1 MTLAAGTRLN
11 QYEVT
16 AQLGA
21 GGMGEVYRARD
32 RRLQRDVAIKILPS
46 LFATDTERLARF
58 EREAHILAAL
68 NDPHIAQIYGV
79 EESPGLLALV
89 MELVEGPTLADM
101 LADAGKVSI
110 EDGLNVARQIAEAL
124 EAAHDQGI
132 THRDLKPANV
142 KVRPDGVVKVLDF
155 GLAKAMGGDS
165 MFGNTAAAIENSPT
179 ITSPAVTRF
188 GVILGT
194 AAYMAPEQARGKVI
208 DRRVDIWAF
217 GCLLYE
223 MLARKRPFDGETV
236 TDVLSAIISSEPDWK
251 ALPAGVPS
259 PVARLLRRCLE
270 KDPRK
275 RLRDIGEAR
284 LVLESRQTTD
294 DDLSRAA
301 RDTTIRPSRIW
312 TRPLLIGAFGL
323 LAVAFGYLALTRL
336 RQQPG
341 VPAAITRFD
350 VQPPDAAAALSL
362 VFRPAVAL
370 SANGSSAAFVATAG
384 GINRIYVRTR
394 ADAAARLIPG
404 SERGTGPALSP
415 DGKWV
420 AFFGGGEIRKAPI
433 DGEAATIGTARDVRG
448 ISWSDDG
455 TLFLTADSAAP
466 LMSMPAAGG
475 PLRPVTTLAA
485 GERTHRWP
493 QALPGGKVVLFTVG
507 TMAKPDS
514 YDDGNI
520 DAVIVGTGER
530 RVVIKGAAM
539 ARYCGDGRLLYSK
552 GAALFAVAFDPDRL
566 TTSGDPVQVV
576 PAVARDASTGATHFA
591 CASDGT
597 LAFVPGTSLSEL
609 RQLVWVDASGQ
620 TEVVNLPAG
629 PHQEVRISP
638 DGTRAALLGGT
649 SGNGDVWIY
658 EFASGTFQRLTF
670 TGTNGAPTW
679 SADGATVYYA
689 SFDATGTESTLLKKP
704 ADGSRDAVRVAKAS
718 GRVYVTWIDPKETA
732 AIIDAVNPASD
743 RGDILRVTFGAASP
757 PEKLVGTRA
766 NEYSSAVSPG
776 GNWLAYESDESGR
789 PEIYVTDLGGSGARW
804 QVTSE
809 GGQEPHWSS
818 DGRQLFYRSA
828 NRLMAVSLEPGKT
841 LRHGQPRGLF
851 DGTYSTGIES
861 GRSYDVNPVT
871 GRFLL
876 VRPADSG
883 PSPRAV
889 RMVLNW
895 TLDLPA
901 R

>member
-1 MTLAAGTRLN
+1 MLAAGTRLN

-16 AQLGA
+16 GQLGA

-32 RRLQRDVAIKILPS
+32 KRLQRNVAIKILPA

-58 EREAHILAAL
+58 EREAHVLASL

-79 EESPGLLALV
+79 EESSGVLALV
-89 MELVEGPTLADM
+89 MELVEGSTLADM
-101 LADAGKVSI
+101 LAAADKISIQDAL
-110 EDGLNVARQIAEAL
+110 DVARQIAEAL

-155 GLAKAMGGDS
+155 GLAKAMSGDS
-165 MFGNTAAAIENSPT
+165 VFRNEAAAFENSPT
-179 ITSPAVTRF
+179 ITSPALTRF

-217 GCLLYE
+217 GCLVYE
-223 MLARKRPFDGETV
+223 MLAGRRPFDGETV
-236 TDVLSAIISSEPDWK
+236 TDVLSAIVSTEPDWN
-251 ALPAGVPS
+251 ALPTGVPPS
-259 PVARLLRRCLE
+259 VVRLLRRCLE

-284 LVLESRQTTD
+284 LVLETWPTTD
-294 DDLSRAA
+294 EHGSPPA
-301 RDTTIRPSRIW
+301 RDTTIPRSRTW
-312 TRPLLIGAFGL
+312 TKPLLVGAF
-323 LAVAFGYLALTRL
+323 AMLALASGYFAVTRL

-341 VPAAITRFD
+341 MPAAITRFD
-350 VQPPDAAAALSL
+350 VQPPDGAAALSL

-370 SANGSSAAFVATAG
+370 AANGSSAAFVAAAEGMT
-384 GINRIYVRTR
+384 RIYVRTR
-394 ADAAARLIPG
+394 ADATPHVIPG
-404 SERGTGPALSP
+404 SERGTGPTLSP

-420 AFFGGGEIRKAPI
+420 AFFAGGEIRKARI
-433 DGEAATIGTARDVRG
+433 DGEAATIATARDVRG

-455 TLFLTADSAAP
+455 MLFLTSDSAAP

-493 QALPGGKVVLFTVG
+493 QALPGGKSVLFTVG
-507 TMAKPDS
+507 TLARPDS
-514 YDDGNI
+514 YDGGNI
-520 DAVIVGTGER
+520 DVVIVGTGER

-552 GAALFAVAFDPDRL
+552 GAGLFAVAFDPDRL

-576 PAVARDASTGATHFA
+576 PTIARDGSTGAAHFA
-591 CASDGT
+591 CANDGT

-609 RQLVWVDASGQ
+609 RRLVWVDASGQ
-620 TEVVNLPAG
+620 TEVANLPPG

-638 DGTRAALLGGT
+638 NGTRAALLGGT

-658 EFASGTFQRLTF
+658 EFAGGTSQRLTF
-670 TGTNGAPTW
+670 TGTNAAPTW
-679 SADGATVYYA
+679 SADGSTVYYA
-689 SFDATGTESTLLKKP
+689 SFDPAGTESTILKKP
-704 ADGSRDAVRVAKAS
+704 ADGSRDAVQVAKTS
-718 GRVYVTWIDPKETA
+718 GRAYVTWVDPKETA
-732 AIIDAVNPASD
+732 AIVDAVNPASD
-743 RGDILRVTFGAASP
+743 RGDILRVTFGVSAP
-757 PEKLVGTRA
+757 PEKLVGTPA
-766 NEYSSAVSPG
+766 NEYGSAVSPG
-776 GNWLAYESDESGR
+776 GNWLAYEADDSGR
-789 PEIYVTDLGGSGARW
+789 PEIYVRDLGGTGARW

-828 NRLMAVSLEPGKT
+828 NRLLAVPLEPGKT
-841 LRHGQPRGLF
+841 IRHGQPRGLF
-851 DGTYSTGIES
+851 DGLYSTGIES

-876 VRPADSG
+876 VTPADSG

-895 TLDLPA
+895 ALDLPA